1 MSPRRGFTLIELLVV
16 IAIIAVL
23 IALLLP
29 AVQAAREA
37 ARRAQCTNNLK
48 QIGLAIANYESVNGS
63 YAPTGDS
70 GTTPPGKATLPE
82 FYISQKARLLPFLEQ
97 QALYNSINVFGQY
110 NAAVQATVRVTTV
123 NAFLCPSDGNIPTAP
138 DIANSATGAMTNY
151 PNTLGMDIR
160 TNDYILSG
168 PTYFLGNAAETSCA
182 GAALSSPLN
191 GLKTVA
197 SVIDGTSNTAAF
209 SEFVKGT
216 GSLAG
221 DGRHMVYRGMP
232 QGSSCGY
239 YNAAN
244 HAAAQYAIYQDCQN
258 RANTWGYQFKGRIW
272 LSAVEGD
279 GGGYV
284 HTMPPNKKSCFFGAS
299 WPGTQA
305 WTDIAASSNHPGG
318 VNVLFLDG
326 TVRFVKDS
334 IAYNTW
340 LALGTVAGG
349 EIVSADSF

>member
-1 MSPRRGFTLIELLVV
+1 MSPRRRGFTLIELLVV

-37 ARRAQCTNNLK
+37 ARRAQCVNNLK
-48 QIGLAIANYESVNGS
+48 QIGLGIANYESTNGS
-63 YAPTGDS
+63 YAPTGDA
-70 GTTPPGKATLPE
+70 GTTINGVQLPE
-82 FYISQKARLLPFLEQ
+82 FYIGQKTRLLPYLEQ
-97 QALYNSINVFGQY
+97 QALYNSLNVYGQY
-110 NAAVQATVRVTTV
+110 NAATQATVRITAVGI
-123 NAFLCPSDGNIPTAP
+123 FLCPSDANVPTP
-138 DIANSATGAMTNY
+138 PSITNNATGAMTNY
-151 PNTLGMDIR
+151 PNTMGIDLR
-160 TNDYILSG
+160 TNDYVLSG

-182 GAALSSPLN
+182 GAALSAPLC

-197 SVIDGTSNTAAF
+197 SVIDGTSNSAAF

-221 DGRHMVYRGMP
+221 DGRHMVYSGMP

-244 HAAAQYAIYQDCQN
+244 RGAAQYAIYQDCQN
-258 RANTWGYQFKGRIW
+258 TANTWIYQFKGRIW
-272 LSAVEGD
+272 MSAVLGD

-284 HTMPPNKKSCFFGAS
+284 HTMPPNKKSCIFGS
-299 WPGTQA
+299 TWSGTQA
-305 WTDIAASSNHPGG
+305 WTIIAASSNHAGG

-326 TVRFVKDS
+326 TVRFVKDTV
-334 IAYNTW
+334 AYNTW
-340 LALGTVAGG
+340 LALGTVNGG
-349 EIVSADSF
+349 EIVSSDSL